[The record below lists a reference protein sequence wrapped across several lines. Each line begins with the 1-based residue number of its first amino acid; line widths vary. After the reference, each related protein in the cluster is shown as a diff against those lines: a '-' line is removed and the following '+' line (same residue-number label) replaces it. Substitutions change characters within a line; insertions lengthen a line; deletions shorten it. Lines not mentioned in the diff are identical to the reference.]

1 MTVYLVVKDITFRSM
16 KNPDIIQHEVDIEG
30 TSLKVMEAHK
40 ICDDLKAH
48 AEEFKYQNIIQI
60 DYYILESNSISWS
73 RQSLDDK
80 DDSHEN
86 LPS

>member
-1 MTVYLVVKDITFRSM
+1 MKVYLVVKDITFRSM

-30 TSLKVMEAHK
+30 TSLNTMEAFK

-48 AEEFKYQNIIQI
+48 AEEFKYPNIILI

-73 RQSLDDK
+73 RQSLDD
-80 DDSHEN
+80 E
-86 LPS
+86 PERRIVF